1 METRRTSN
9 ADRVYPITAFP
20 GFRPGSELTV
30 RLSKNRFLVPDVAV
44 QRKDQIQDPYPTE
57 PIHLCI
63 EILSPDD
70 RMSEMI
76 AKGEEYLGWGVPMV
90 WIIDPVNQ
98 VAWEFSL
105 NRPLHEVPPNG
116 SLTEYTTMALPAI
129 NANDVISLTLSAES
143 DYLPTATCT
152 YVAADL
158 TGSGGWKN
166 NGNPSVLP
174 GACTP

>member
-1 METRRTSN
+1 MMESMSPTNTLMPVDEYLRTSYKP
-9 ADRVYPITAFP
+9 ACEYRDGVLTQKSMPTWKHAALQLQIGSILLRLFP

-30 RLSKNRFLVPDVAV
+30 RPRKSRYLVPDVAV
-44 QRKDQIQDPYPTE
+44 QRRDRIQDPYPTE

-76 AKGEEYLGWGVPMV
+76 AKGEEYLAWGVPMV

-105 NRPLHEVPPNG
+105 NRPLHEVPANG
-116 SLTEYTTMALPAI
+116 SLTAPE
-129 NANDVISLTLSAES
+129 ISVPLDEIF
-143 DYLPTATCT
+143 
-152 YVAADL
+152 
-158 TGSGGWKN
+158 SG
-166 NGNPSVLP
+166 L
-174 GACTP
+174 

>member
-1 METRRTSN
+1 MSPTPTLMPVDEYLRTSYKP
-9 ADRVYPITAFP
+9 ACEYRDGVITQKAMPTWKHAALQMQLGYIILGRFP

-30 RLSKNRFLVPDVAV
+30 RLRENRFLVPDVAV
-44 QRKDQIQDPYPTE
+44 RRKDRIQDPYPTE

-76 AKGEEYLGWGVPMV
+76 AKGEEYLAWGVPMV

-105 NRPLHEVPPNG
+105 NRPLHEVPVGG
-116 SLTEYTTMALPAI
+116 SLTAPEITIPL
-129 NANDVISLTLSAES
+129 AEIFAG
-143 DYLPTATCT
+143 L
-152 YVAADL
+152 
-158 TGSGGWKN
+158 
-166 NGNPSVLP
+166 
-174 GACTP
+174 